1 MGKRSGEKSMNRF
14 LKTLIPTFLLV
25 IIVSG
30 CGNGAQSETDYFDP
44 MDAYIAEIGETNFSP
59 AQVSL
64 ASLDTSNHLSI
75 LKGLNTLTPPRLY
88 ANTHQTLIDQIAN
101 WTSNSSQASAIL
113 KVTEPEIKNLAMDFN
128 LTLNG
133 EINCETVSNLNSFS
147 TAQQSSDLSNFIN
160 SSPGADIVLFCDNLY
175 AAEHQIQV
183 AFDRYNE
190 LKADRKAVVDDLL
203 STQ

>member
-1 MGKRSGEKSMNRF
+1 MNRF

-64 ASLDTSNHLSI
+64 ASLDTTNHLSMLI
-75 LKGLNTLTPPRLY
+75 GLKTLTPPRLY

-101 WTSNSSQASAIL
+101 WSSNSSQASAIL
-113 KVTEPEIKNLAMDFN
+113 KVTEPEIKNLAMAVSYTH
-128 LTLNG
+128 LRAH
-133 EINCETVSNLNSFS
+133 ET
-147 TAQQSSDLSNFIN
+147 
-160 SSPGADIVLFCDNLY
+160 
-175 AAEHQIQV
+175 
-183 AFDRYNE
+183 
-190 LKADRKAVVDDLL
+190 
-203 STQ
+203 